1 MNIYELTK
9 QMSVLQ
15 NLLEDN
21 IEDDDFIEAF
31 DALDGEV
38 DEKLEELSKMVRN
51 LEGSVN
57 NFSDEIKRL
66 TEKKKVLENNISR
79 TKQLMFNLLKVSG
92 KNKVVGDL
100 FTISIRKNGGKQPIV
115 FNEGIEVPMEYQKA
129 IYSENKDKIRAA
141 LEAGE
146 VLDFAYLGDRGE
158 SLSIK

>member
-9 QMSVLQ
+9 QMSILQ
-15 NLLEDN
+15 DLLEDN

-38 DEKLEELSKMVRN
+38 DGKIEELSKMVKN
-51 LEGSVN
+51 LEASVSG
-57 NFSDEIKRL
+57 FSEEIKRL
-66 TEKKKVLENNISR
+66 TERKKVLENNISR
-79 TKQLMFNLLKVSG
+79 TKKLMFNLLKISG
-92 KNKVVGDL
+92 KNKVSGEL
-100 FTISIRKNGGKQPIV
+100 FTVSIRKNGGKMPLI
-115 FNEGIEVPMEYQKA
+115 FNEGVDVPEEYLKA
-129 IYSENKDKIRAA
+129 VYSEDKDKIRAA